1 MKAGQDQRDCHCYH
15 WECGYYFC
23 LCPSLWAAPA
33 SRWTSCLLGLWGKR
47 NACYALNHQ
56 NRTVLFRT
64 DPLHFTET
72 GACLSDHV
80 HRHVVKEIIWIIL
93 YLYFHVIKVLWSCF
107 KQNNATWGEFWGSES
122 CSGKQWECGG
132 EQVPLLEPRHL
143 PGGQPGQRQPHLW
156 DGGRLVCLCLLHL
169 DNWKGYILPCWSQ
182 NESQWIK
189 QVGSSSSNLWWTLHL
204 RENRQW
210 RLQPNRIKQFLP
222 QERMRRYI

>member
-80 HRHVVKEIIWIIL
+80 HRHVVKEIIWIIIIL
-93 YLYFHVIKVLWSCF
+93 VFSRDKGSMELFQTEQCDLRWVLRIWELLRETVGMWRRTSPSTGTPSSTRWSTR
-107 KQNNATWGEFWGSES
+107 AAPAPPMRWWT
-122 CSGKQWECGG
+122 SGL
-132 EQVPLLEPRHL
+132 PLLTTS
-143 PGGQPGQRQPHLW
+143 GQLEKLHPSL
-156 DGGRLVCLCLLHL
+156 LVSK
-169 DNWKGYILPCWSQ
+169 WKPVDQTSWL
-182 NESQWIK
+182 E
-189 QVGSSSSNLWWTLHL
+189 
-204 RENRQW
+204 
-210 RLQPNRIKQFLP
+210 
-222 QERMRRYI
+222 